1 MTRQR
6 APRAASMPT
15 AWLRPAAPFPHAPP
29 PAASLCAH
37 GLTRPCALLRGR
49 LRAKPGAKGTPGHR
63 LIDSAFAGDYKTVG
77 AILKEVAP
85 AATAAAGR
93 MHACVQQ
100 CTLM

>member
-1 MTRQR
+1 MTRRR

-15 AWLRPAAPFPHAPP
+15 AWLRPAPPFPHAPP
-29 PAASLCAH
+29 PAASLCAR
-37 GLTRPCALLRGR
+37 GLTRPCAFLRGR

-77 AILKEVAP
+77 AILKEVACCY
-85 AATAAAGR
+85 GCCC
-93 MHACVQQ
+93 MHACVQP